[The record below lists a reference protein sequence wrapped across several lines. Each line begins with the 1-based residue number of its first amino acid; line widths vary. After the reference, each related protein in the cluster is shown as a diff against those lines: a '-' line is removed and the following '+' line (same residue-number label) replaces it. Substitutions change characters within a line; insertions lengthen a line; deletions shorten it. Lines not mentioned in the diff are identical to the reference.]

1 MKIKSL
7 LKSPLRAALIFGVSF
22 FILLQAAAPG
32 AVFAEDNPKE
42 SEALFVAQKA
52 FEDGFYDVCLSLLE
66 RYLKNYPDSPK
77 TAEANLL
84 IGRCYFHQNKFL
96 EALKKFEEV
105 FDLPGGKDVKDAVFY
120 WIAEVHFRG
129 NNFTRAASYYK
140 MIIDNFPDSTY
151 AVSAY
156 YSLGWCLFQE
166 QKFSEAMSNFRIVEE
181 KFPRHPQVQES
192 TFKVIECLY
201 NLKDYAGLKDKLKAY
216 LKVYNRDNLKTA
228 YLYFYLAEADY
239 YLDNLNDAVE
249 EYSRVVN
256 ATDDAKIQAL
266 SRLGMGWA
274 YLKLKQYPPAD
285 DSFRKIP
292 EDALEKHSLD
302 ALALGRAI
310 LYYDTGKFQESKE
323 IYERLIGSTNDP
335 VTLVQA
341 YLGKADS
348 LYSLGEYKKSVETYL
363 AASDKVSDKSVPPEM
378 VDKLHYGLAWAYLKD
393 GKFKDAITEFK
404 KIVSLSGDKIIKISA
419 LCQIG
424 DAYQDSGD
432 YVKAQ
437 ETYDSILRDYPDSFY
452 GDYVQYQLGLSML
465 KLSNY
470 DGAILSFLNFKRN
483 FPSSTLLD
491 DASYALGLAYFQKQ
505 DYNSSKEIFLKFQE
519 EFPQSNLSSQA
530 MYLLGT
536 SFYNLADFIRA
547 IEVFKNIIRIYSQD
561 IELVQRCEYEIADS
575 YSQMGNDKEAMSR
588 FNGLR
593 AKYPDSALTPA
604 IIWWLGEYYYRQN
617 DLNLAK
623 RYFAALIRD
632 FPKSSLTADAYYALG
647 SIYTE
652 EGKYQEGVNNFDKVI
667 GLGKSELAGQ
677 AEIAIA
683 DIYARQDKLDLA
695 VSTYRVKIEEY
706 PNLAHLIYP
715 KIGDIFSRMGR
726 YDEALSAYSKSL
738 DLIPLRQVPQIRFKI
753 AEMLQ
758 SQGKNQE
765 AVEEYLKVT
774 YLDTQNTELGIKSFL
789 RVAKIYED
797 SDKLKEAVNIYK
809 KVAEKGVAES
819 QFAQERIE
827 ALKTQ

>member
-7 LKSPLRAALIFGVSF
+7 FKSSICGIFIATASF
-22 FILLQAAAPG
+22 FILSQAAAPR
-32 AVFAEDNPKE
+32 VLLAEDNSRE
-42 SEALFVAQKA
+42 AEALFVAQKA

-66 RYLKNYPDSPK
+66 RYLRNYPASSK
-77 TAEANLL
+77 VAQVNLL
-84 IGRCYFHQNKFL
+84 TGRCYFHQNKFL

-105 FDLPGGKDVKDAVFY
+105 FDLPGGKDIKDAVFY
-120 WIAEVHFRG
+120 WIAEVNFRG
-129 NNFTRAASYYK
+129 NNFSRAASYYK
-140 MIIDNFPDSTY
+140 MIIDGFPDSAY

-166 QKFSEAMSNFRIVEE
+166 QKFREALESFKTVEE
-181 KFPRHPQVQES
+181 KFPMHPQVQEA

-201 NLKDYAGLKDKLKAY
+201 NLKDYSGLKDKLKAH
-216 LKVYNRDNLKTA
+216 LKNYSRDNLKTA
-228 YLYFYLAEADY
+228 YLYFYLAEAEY
-239 YLDNLNDAVE
+239 YLGNLNDAVDA
-249 EYSRVVN
+249 YSRVVS
-256 ATDDAKIQAL
+256 ATDDVKIQAL

-274 YLKLKQYPPAD
+274 YLKLKQYEQAEGSFKLIPAD
-285 DSFRKIP
+285 S
-292 EDALEKHSLD
+292 LEKHSQD
-302 ALALGRAI
+302 ALSLGRAI
-310 LYYDTGKFQESKE
+310 LYFDTGKFQESKE
-323 IYERLIGSTNDP
+323 TYARLIESTNDP

-348 LYSLGEYKKSVETYL
+348 LYSLGEYKGSAAAYL
-363 AASDKVSDKSVPPEM
+363 EASDKVSDGSIPAEM
-378 VDKLHYGLAWAYLKD
+378 IDKLHYGLAWAYLKD
-393 GKFKDAITEFK
+393 GQFKEAITEFK
-404 KIVSLSGDKIIKISA
+404 KIVSLSEDKIIKISA

-470 DGAILSFLNFKRN
+470 EGAVLSFLNFKRN

-519 EFPQSNLSSQA
+519 GFPQSNLASQA

-536 SFYNLADFIRA
+536 SFYNLADFARA
-547 IEVFKNIIRIYSQD
+547 IEVFKNIIRIYGQD

-588 FNGLR
+588 FNSLR

-604 IIWWLGEYYYRQN
+604 IIWWLGEFYYRQN

-623 RYFAALIRD
+623 RYFSALIRD
-632 FPKSSLTADAYYALG
+632 FPKSNLTSDAYYALG
-647 SIYTE
+647 SIYAE
-652 EGKYQEGVNNFDKVI
+652 EGKYPEGVGNFEKVI
-667 GLGKSELAGQ
+667 GLAKSELAGQ

-683 DIYARQDKLDLA
+683 DIYARQEKLDLA
-695 VSTYRVKIEEY
+695 VSIYKEKIKEY

-715 KIGDIFSRMGR
+715 RIGDIFSRMGK
-726 YDEALSAYSKSL
+726 YDEALIAYYKSL
-738 DLIPLRQVPQIRFKI
+738 DLVPLRQVPQIRFKI

-758 SQGKNQE
+758 SQGKNQD

-774 YLDTQNTELGIKSFL
+774 YLDTRNAELGIKSFL

-797 SDKLKEAVNIYK
+797 SDKFAEAVNIYK
-809 KVAEKGVAES
+809 KVAEIGVPES
-819 QFAQERIE
+819 KFAQERIE